1 MNKSLYWII
10 CRIAAIILVV
20 ITFTPL
26 VMPAGAHRPAL
37 WGMPYTLWAGIIVS
51 ILLVLLT
58 FIGTRVHPGRKNS
71 KQQ

>member
-10 CRIAAIILVV
+10 CRIAALMLVV

-26 VMPAGAHRPAL
+26 VMPAGTHGPAL
-37 WGMPYTLWAGIIVS
+37 WGMPYTLWTGIIVS

-58 FIGTRVHPGRKNS
+58 FIGTRIHPGRKNS
-71 KQQ
+71 EEQ